1 MYNKITFFC
10 LGHKNRSSGGIYLI
24 FPPPDP
30 ANFSAYDRP
39 GSEFPTVQNC
49 PEKIKNPKLC
59 CS

>member
-49 PEKIKNPKLC
+49 PEKN
-59 CS
+59 